1 MLFHPIINQLA
12 NLDMTFLVK
21 PAENQCIEGQTA
33 CFCPFCQKEAA
44 NDDAGSKAKQTPHLI
59 IYKDERGGL
68 YNGVGVDD
76 DRQAEHGA
84 VRWMCTKTGKHGY
97 GALELYAAMR
107 NLPMHGASLLR
118 LCHDLVVRVY
128 GDAENVRAKY
138 PMLFSKMDYRTIAV
152 QNIDTFSFIPKVDFN
167 PQELAA
173 LGCEVTMVKGLPS
186 FGFGRDFNTKML
198 NDDFRIYAVDQVTL
212 PNAVRDGK
220 QVSEVIYGTPWN
232 PLFVCFATDVIAPQG
247 SCGCLF
253 RPAMQQPPIVFSTT
267 EEHSVKKV
275 SRWLMGDK
283 SLVVDVGLKK
293 KYSVGGVEELKAGIG
308 THDRY
313 VADLNSMLFGKKADV
328 MINGGTNNIGDL
340 ESSQLSENGA
350 GVADK
355 KTMAVAG
362 RFSFKGKTF
371 DDNIRGD
378 YTVGSDRGHQISR
391 TATENYL
398 QGGNL
403 FTASDNDSHDKSSWI
418 TSRNFFCK
426 RFKRQIVK
434 ASLMVFY
441 NKSRQM
447 GQSRSAM
454 ADVKPL
460 DNTAWLDS
468 LSQWEAAT
476 PSPFRGAIN
485 RVMAQNLTRQ
495 TTLNTLMSISSRLAF
510 GKSKG
515 RYGNMIDWSLRLKY
529 NTGNGKTF
537 NINDL
542 YYFDEGSRDFR
553 DNYYDKPSKSYSVN
567 LQASYAHRLTS
578 KADHVNSL
586 FAYFSASVLHA
597 YDTSDNNLYRLDQ
610 LADYTQGR
618 YPLGMLPSAADDLFD
633 VLDETNSSH
642 NSSRNTMADGSL
654 RLEMRH
660 GDGMTRPQLTAKL
673 TLPLTWQHE
682 RISYTQKRHYGKPRS
697 SALFS
702 PKVEAGYSRT
712 DSLGTRSVNFN
723 YATTPS
729 LPQLLTLLGVR
740 NDDDPLFIRLGNA
753 NLRQSRN
760 HTFELTFNTMSNGKC
775 NTSWALS
782 TGANILQDA
791 LGTKVTYDRAT
802 GQTTSQQVNV
812 NGNWSANASITLNRG
827 LDANHNLDLSASLK
841 SDYSRNVDLNHTATG
856 SDDAKSKVY
865 TLNTSGSLT
874 FSYHKS
880 RNFMAMLIATVNN
893 NRVTGSRD
901 DFMATNATTYFA
913 TAKVMVKLPLGFELT
928 NNINEMKRT
937 GFNDDSMN
945 DNSLVWNARLSKT
958 FLKGALSVNLDAFD
972 ILGQISQTQVVMD
985 SQGRTETWAN
995 TLPRYVLLH
1004 CSYKLNLGKKR

>member
-1 MLFHPIINQLA
+1 MIRLLLLFLLFSPLSLFAKDIVGTVSSTKDGIH
-12 NLDMTFLVK
+12 LVGC
-21 PAENQCIEGQTA
+21 N
-33 CFCPFCQKEAA
+33 
-44 NDDAGSKAKQTPHLI
+44 
-59 IYKDERGGL
+59 
-68 YNGVGVDD
+68 V
-76 DRQAEHGA
+76 
-84 VRWMCTKTGKHGY
+84 
-97 GALELYAAMR
+97 
-107 NLPMHGASLLR
+107 SLLSVKDSSVICDTQTMETSFYNR
-118 LCHDLVVRVY
+118 YSYKLPVQNDSTYLLRFSMVGYKTVYKAIRVKMAQSMNQMVV
-128 GDAENVRAKY
+128 ENVRLEEESKALPEVVVKATKIKMVMKGDTIVY
-138 PMLFSKMDYRTIAV
+138 NADAFALAEGSMLD
-152 QNIDTFSFIPKVDFN
+152 
-167 PQELAA
+167 A
-173 LGCEVTMVKGLPS
+173 LVSQLPGCKLVKG
-186 FGFGRDFNTKML
+186 
-198 NDDFRIYAVDQVTL
+198 
-212 PNAVRDGK
+212 
-220 QVSEVIYGTPWN
+220 VIYVNGQRVTSLLVN
-232 PLFVCFATDVIAPQG
+232 GRNFFSGDAKLAL
-247 SCGCLF
+247 SHL
-253 RPAMQQPPIVFSTT
+253 PAYVVDK
-267 EEHSVKKV
+267 VKVYKHDGEA
-275 SRWLMGDK
+275 SRLMGEDMGDK

-293 KYSVGGVEELKAGIG
+293 KYSVGAVEELKAGIG

-328 MINGGTNNIGDL
+328 MVNGGTNNIGDL

-350 GVADK
+350 GVVDK

-378 YTVGSDRGHQISR
+378 YTVGTDRGHQLSR

-398 QGGNL
+398 QGGNM
-403 FTASDNDSHDKSSWI
+403 FTASDNDSHDKSSWV
-418 TSRNFFCK
+418 TSRNFFGK
-426 RFKRQIVK
+426 RLKSQIVK

-441 NKSRQM
+441 NKSRRL
-447 GQSRSAM
+447 GVSRSGM

-460 DNTAWLDS
+460 DNTVWLDS
-468 LSQWEAAT
+468 LTQWEAAT
-476 PSPFRGAIN
+476 TSPFRGAIN

-618 YPLGMLPSAADDLFD
+618 YPLGMLPSAAGDLFD

-642 NSSRNTMADGSL
+642 NSGRNTMADGSL

-682 RISYTQKRHYGKPRS
+682 RISYTQKRHYGKSRS

-760 HTFELTFNTMSNGKC
+760 HTFELTFNTMSNGKY

-827 LDANHNLDLSASLK
+827 LDANHSLDLSASLN

-874 FSYHKS
+874 LSYHKS
-880 RNFMAMLIATVNN
+880 RNFM
-893 NRVTGSRD
+893 D
-901 DFMATNATTYFA
+901 
-913 TAKVMVKLPLGFELT
+913 
-928 NNINEMKRT
+928 
-937 GFNDDSMN
+937 

-995 TLPRYVLLH
+995 TLPRYVLLR
-1004 CSYKLNLGKKR
+1004 CSYKLNLGQKR

>member
-1 MLFHPIINQLA
+1 MIRLLFL
-12 NLDMTFLVK
+12 FLLFS
-21 PAENQCIEGQTA
+21 PLSL
-33 CFCPFCQKEAA
+33 F
-44 NDDAGSKAKQTPHLI
+44 AKDIVGTVSSTKDGIHL
-59 IYKDERGGL
+59 
-68 YNGVGVDD
+68 VGCNV
-76 DRQAEHGA
+76 
-84 VRWMCTKTGKHGY
+84 
-97 GALELYAAMR
+97 
-107 NLPMHGASLLR
+107 SLLSVKDSSVICDTQTMETSFYNR
-118 LCHDLVVRVY
+118 YSYKLPVQNDSTYLLRFSMVGYKTVYKAIRVKMAQSMNQMVV
-128 GDAENVRAKY
+128 ENVRLEEESKALPEVVVKATKIKMVMKGDTIVY
-138 PMLFSKMDYRTIAV
+138 NADAFALAEGSMLD
-152 QNIDTFSFIPKVDFN
+152 
-167 PQELAA
+167 A
-173 LGCEVTMVKGLPS
+173 LVSQLPGCKLVKG
-186 FGFGRDFNTKML
+186 
-198 NDDFRIYAVDQVTL
+198 
-212 PNAVRDGK
+212 
-220 QVSEVIYGTPWN
+220 VIYVNGQRVTSLLVN
-232 PLFVCFATDVIAPQG
+232 GRNFFSGDAKLAL
-247 SCGCLF
+247 SHL
-253 RPAMQQPPIVFSTT
+253 PAYVVDK
-267 EEHSVKKV
+267 VKVYKHDGEA
-275 SRWLMGDK
+275 SRLMGEDMGDK

-293 KYSVGGVEELKAGIG
+293 KYSVGAVEELKAGIG

-328 MINGGTNNIGDL
+328 MVNGGTNNIGDL

-350 GVADK
+350 GVVDK

-378 YTVGSDRGHQISR
+378 YTVGTDRGHQLSR

-398 QGGNL
+398 QGGNM
-403 FTASDNDSHDKSSWI
+403 FTASDNDSHDKSSWV
-418 TSRNFFCK
+418 TSRNFFGK
-426 RFKRQIVK
+426 RLKSQIVK

-441 NKSRQM
+441 NKSRRL
-447 GQSRSAM
+447 GVSRSGM

-460 DNTAWLDS
+460 DNTVWLDS
-468 LSQWEAAT
+468 LTQWEAAT
-476 PSPFRGAIN
+476 TSPFRGAIN

-618 YPLGMLPSAADDLFD
+618 YPLGMLPSAAGDLFD

-642 NSSRNTMADGSL
+642 NSGRNTMADGSL

-682 RISYTQKRHYGKPRS
+682 RISYTQKRHYGKSRS

-760 HTFELTFNTMSNGKC
+760 HTFGLTFNTMSNGKY

-827 LDANHNLDLSASLK
+827 LDANHNLDLSASLN

-874 FSYHKS
+874 LSYHKS
-880 RNFMAMLIATVNN
+880 RNFM
-893 NRVTGSRD
+893 D
-901 DFMATNATTYFA
+901 
-913 TAKVMVKLPLGFELT
+913 
-928 NNINEMKRT
+928 
-937 GFNDDSMN
+937 

-995 TLPRYVLLH
+995 TLPRYVLLR
-1004 CSYKLNLGKKR
+1004 CSYKLNLGQKR

>member
-1 MLFHPIINQLA
+1 MIRLLLLFLLFSPLSLFAKDIVGTVSSTKDGIH
-12 NLDMTFLVK
+12 LVGC
-21 PAENQCIEGQTA
+21 N
-33 CFCPFCQKEAA
+33 
-44 NDDAGSKAKQTPHLI
+44 
-59 IYKDERGGL
+59 
-68 YNGVGVDD
+68 V
-76 DRQAEHGA
+76 
-84 VRWMCTKTGKHGY
+84 
-97 GALELYAAMR
+97 
-107 NLPMHGASLLR
+107 SLLSVKDSSAICDTQTMETSFYNR
-118 LCHDLVVRVY
+118 YSYKLPVQNDSTYLLRFSMVGYKTVYKAIRVKMAQSMNQMVV
-128 GDAENVRAKY
+128 ENVRLEEESKALPEVVVKATKIKMVMKGDTIVY
-138 PMLFSKMDYRTIAV
+138 NADAFALAEGSMLD
-152 QNIDTFSFIPKVDFN
+152 
-167 PQELAA
+167 A
-173 LGCEVTMVKGLPS
+173 LVSQLPGCKLVKG
-186 FGFGRDFNTKML
+186 
-198 NDDFRIYAVDQVTL
+198 
-212 PNAVRDGK
+212 
-220 QVSEVIYGTPWN
+220 VIYVNGQRVTSLLVN
-232 PLFVCFATDVIAPQG
+232 GRNFFSGDAKLAL
-247 SCGCLF
+247 SHL
-253 RPAMQQPPIVFSTT
+253 PAYVVDK
-267 EEHSVKKV
+267 VKVYKHDGEA
-275 SRWLMGDK
+275 SRLMGEDMGDK

-293 KYSVGGVEELKAGIG
+293 KYSVGAVEELKAGIG

-328 MINGGTNNIGDL
+328 MVNGGTNNIGDL

-350 GVADK
+350 GVVDK

-378 YTVGSDRGHQISR
+378 YTVGTDRGHQLSR

-398 QGGNL
+398 QGGNM
-403 FTASDNDSHDKSSWI
+403 FTASDNDSHDKSSWV
-418 TSRNFFCK
+418 TSRNFFGK
-426 RFKRQIVK
+426 RLKSQIVK

-441 NKSRQM
+441 NKSRRL
-447 GQSRSAM
+447 GVSRSGM

-460 DNTAWLDS
+460 DNTVWLDS
-468 LSQWEAAT
+468 LTQWEAAT
-476 PSPFRGAIN
+476 TSPFRGVIN

-642 NSSRNTMADGSL
+642 NSGRNTMADGSL

-682 RISYTQKRHYGKPRS
+682 RISYTQKRHYGKSRS

-760 HTFELTFNTMSNGKC
+760 HTFELTFNTMSNGKY

-827 LDANHNLDLSASLK
+827 LDANHNLDLSASLR

-874 FSYHKS
+874 LSYHKS
-880 RNFMAMLIATVNN
+880 RNFM
-893 NRVTGSRD
+893 D
-901 DFMATNATTYFA
+901 
-913 TAKVMVKLPLGFELT
+913 
-928 NNINEMKRT
+928 
-937 GFNDDSMN
+937 

-995 TLPRYVLLH
+995 TLPRYVLLR
-1004 CSYKLNLGKKR
+1004 CSYKLNLGQKR

>member
-1 MLFHPIINQLA
+1 MIRLLFL
-12 NLDMTFLVK
+12 FLLFS
-21 PAENQCIEGQTA
+21 PLSL
-33 CFCPFCQKEAA
+33 F
-44 NDDAGSKAKQTPHLI
+44 AKDIVGTVSSTKDGIHL
-59 IYKDERGGL
+59 
-68 YNGVGVDD
+68 VGCNV
-76 DRQAEHGA
+76 
-84 VRWMCTKTGKHGY
+84 
-97 GALELYAAMR
+97 
-107 NLPMHGASLLR
+107 SLLSVKDSSVICDTQTMKTSFYNR
-118 LCHDLVVRVY
+118 YSYKLPVQNDSTYLLRFSMVGYKTVYKTVRVKI
-128 GDAENVRAKY
+128 AQSMNQMVVENVRLEEESKALPEVVVKATKIKMVMKGDTIVY
-138 PMLFSKMDYRTIAV
+138 NADAFALAEGSMLD
-152 QNIDTFSFIPKVDFN
+152 
-167 PQELAA
+167 A
-173 LGCEVTMVKGLPS
+173 LVSQLPGCKLVKG
-186 FGFGRDFNTKML
+186 
-198 NDDFRIYAVDQVTL
+198 
-212 PNAVRDGK
+212 
-220 QVSEVIYGTPWN
+220 VIYVNGQRVTSLLVN
-232 PLFVCFATDVIAPQG
+232 GRNFFSGDAKLAL
-247 SCGCLF
+247 SHL
-253 RPAMQQPPIVFSTT
+253 PAYVVDK
-267 EEHSVKKV
+267 VKVYKHDGEA
-275 SRWLMGDK
+275 SRLMGEDMGDK

-293 KYSVGGVEELKAGIG
+293 KYSVGAVEELKAGIG

-328 MINGGTNNIGDL
+328 MVNGGTNNIGDL

-350 GVADK
+350 GVVDK

-378 YTVGSDRGHQISR
+378 YTVGTDRGHQLSR

-398 QGGNL
+398 QGGNM
-403 FTASDNDSHDKSSWI
+403 FTASDNDSHDKSSWV
-418 TSRNFFCK
+418 TSRNFFGK
-426 RFKRQIVK
+426 RLKSQIVK

-441 NKSRQM
+441 NKSRRL
-447 GQSRSAM
+447 GVSRSGM

-460 DNTAWLDS
+460 DNTVWLDS
-468 LSQWEAAT
+468 LTQWEAAT
-476 PSPFRGAIN
+476 TSPFRGAIN

-642 NSSRNTMADGSL
+642 NSGRNTMADGSL

-682 RISYTQKRHYGKPRS
+682 RISYTQKRHYGKSRS

-760 HTFELTFNTMSNGKC
+760 HTFELTFNTMSNGKY

-827 LDANHNLDLSASLK
+827 LDANHNLDLSASLN

-874 FSYHKS
+874 LSYHKS
-880 RNFMAMLIATVNN
+880 RNFM
-893 NRVTGSRD
+893 D
-901 DFMATNATTYFA
+901 
-913 TAKVMVKLPLGFELT
+913 
-928 NNINEMKRT
+928 
-937 GFNDDSMN
+937 

-995 TLPRYVLLH
+995 TLPRYVLLR
-1004 CSYKLNLGKKR
+1004 CSYKLNLGQKR

>member
-1 MLFHPIINQLA
+1 MIRLLFL
-12 NLDMTFLVK
+12 FLLFS
-21 PAENQCIEGQTA
+21 PLSL
-33 CFCPFCQKEAA
+33 F
-44 NDDAGSKAKQTPHLI
+44 AKDIVGTVSSTKDGIHL
-59 IYKDERGGL
+59 
-68 YNGVGVDD
+68 VGCNV
-76 DRQAEHGA
+76 
-84 VRWMCTKTGKHGY
+84 
-97 GALELYAAMR
+97 
-107 NLPMHGASLLR
+107 SLLSVKDSSVICDTQTMETSFYNR
-118 LCHDLVVRVY
+118 YSYKLPVQNDSTYLLRFSMVGYKTVYKAIRVKMAQSMNQMVV
-128 GDAENVRAKY
+128 ENVRLEEESKALPEVVVKATKIKMVMKGDTIVY
-138 PMLFSKMDYRTIAV
+138 NADAFALAEGSMLD
-152 QNIDTFSFIPKVDFN
+152 
-167 PQELAA
+167 A
-173 LGCEVTMVKGLPS
+173 LVSQLPGCKLVKG
-186 FGFGRDFNTKML
+186 
-198 NDDFRIYAVDQVTL
+198 
-212 PNAVRDGK
+212 
-220 QVSEVIYGTPWN
+220 VIYVNGQRVTSLLVN
-232 PLFVCFATDVIAPQG
+232 GRNFFSGDAKLAL
-247 SCGCLF
+247 SHL
-253 RPAMQQPPIVFSTT
+253 PAYVVDK
-267 EEHSVKKV
+267 VKVYKHDGEA
-275 SRWLMGDK
+275 SRLMGEDMGDK

-293 KYSVGGVEELKAGIG
+293 KYSVGAVEELKAGIG

-328 MINGGTNNIGDL
+328 MVNGGTNNIGDL

-350 GVADK
+350 GVVDK

-378 YTVGSDRGHQISR
+378 YTVGTDRGHQLSR

-398 QGGNL
+398 QGGNM
-403 FTASDNDSHDKSSWI
+403 FTASDNDSHDKSSWVA
-418 TSRNFFCK
+418 SRNFFGK
-426 RFKRQIVK
+426 RLKSQIVK

-441 NKSRQM
+441 NKSRRL
-447 GQSRSAM
+447 GVSRSGM

-460 DNTAWLDS
+460 DNTVWLDS
-468 LSQWEAAT
+468 LTQWEAAT
-476 PSPFRGAIN
+476 TLPFRGAIN

-633 VLDETNSSH
+633 VLDESNSSH
-642 NSSRNTMADGSL
+642 NSGRNTMADGSL

-682 RISYTQKRHYGKPRS
+682 RISYTQKRHYGKSRS

-760 HTFELTFNTMSNGKC
+760 HTFGLTFNTMSNGKY

-827 LDANHNLDLSASLK
+827 LDANHNLDLSASLN

-874 FSYHKS
+874 LSYHKS
-880 RNFMAMLIATVNN
+880 RNFM
-893 NRVTGSRD
+893 D
-901 DFMATNATTYFA
+901 
-913 TAKVMVKLPLGFELT
+913 
-928 NNINEMKRT
+928 
-937 GFNDDSMN
+937 

-995 TLPRYVLLH
+995 TLPRYVLLR
-1004 CSYKLNLGKKR
+1004 CSYKLNLGQKR

>member
-1 MLFHPIINQLA
+1 MIRLLFL
-12 NLDMTFLVK
+12 FLLFS
-21 PAENQCIEGQTA
+21 PLSL
-33 CFCPFCQKEAA
+33 F
-44 NDDAGSKAKQTPHLI
+44 AKDIVGTVSSTKDGIHL
-59 IYKDERGGL
+59 
-68 YNGVGVDD
+68 VGCNV
-76 DRQAEHGA
+76 
-84 VRWMCTKTGKHGY
+84 
-97 GALELYAAMR
+97 
-107 NLPMHGASLLR
+107 SLLSVKDSSVICDTQTMKTSFYNR
-118 LCHDLVVRVY
+118 YSYKLPVQNDSTYLLRFSMVGYKTVYKTVRVKI
-128 GDAENVRAKY
+128 AQSMNQMVVENVRLEEESKALPEVVVKATKIKMVMKGDTIVY
-138 PMLFSKMDYRTIAV
+138 NADAFALAEGSMLD
-152 QNIDTFSFIPKVDFN
+152 
-167 PQELAA
+167 A
-173 LGCEVTMVKGLPS
+173 LVSQLPGCKLVKG
-186 FGFGRDFNTKML
+186 
-198 NDDFRIYAVDQVTL
+198 
-212 PNAVRDGK
+212 
-220 QVSEVIYGTPWN
+220 VIYVNGQRVTSLLVN
-232 PLFVCFATDVIAPQG
+232 GRNFFSGDAKLAL
-247 SCGCLF
+247 SHL
-253 RPAMQQPPIVFSTT
+253 PAYVVDK
-267 EEHSVKKV
+267 VKVYKHDGEA
-275 SRWLMGDK
+275 SRLMGEDMGDK

-293 KYSVGGVEELKAGIG
+293 KYSVGAVEELKAGIG

-328 MINGGTNNIGDL
+328 MVNGGTNNIGDL

-350 GVADK
+350 GVVDK

-378 YTVGSDRGHQISR
+378 YTVGTDRGHQLSR

-398 QGGNL
+398 QGGNM
-403 FTASDNDSHDKSSWI
+403 FTASDNDSHDKSSWV
-418 TSRNFFCK
+418 TSRNFFGK
-426 RFKRQIVK
+426 RLKSQIVK

-441 NKSRQM
+441 NKSRRL
-447 GQSRSAM
+447 GVSRSGM

-460 DNTAWLDS
+460 DNTVWLDS
-468 LSQWEAAT
+468 LTQWEAAT
-476 PSPFRGAIN
+476 TSPFRGAIN

-618 YPLGMLPSAADDLFD
+618 YPLGMLPSAAGDLFD

-642 NSSRNTMADGSL
+642 NSGRNTMADGSL

-682 RISYTQKRHYGKPRS
+682 RISYTQKRHYGKSRS

-760 HTFELTFNTMSNGKC
+760 HTFELTFNTMSNGKY

-827 LDANHNLDLSASLK
+827 LDANHNLDLSASLN

-874 FSYHKS
+874 LSYHKS
-880 RNFMAMLIATVNN
+880 RNFM
-893 NRVTGSRD
+893 D
-901 DFMATNATTYFA
+901 
-913 TAKVMVKLPLGFELT
+913 
-928 NNINEMKRT
+928 
-937 GFNDDSMN
+937 

-995 TLPRYVLLH
+995 TLPRYVLLR
-1004 CSYKLNLGKKR
+1004 CSYKLNLGQKR

>member
-1 MLFHPIINQLA
+1 MIRLLLLFLLFSPLSLFAKDIVGTVSSTKDGIHLVGCNVSLLSVKDSSVICDTQTMETSFYNRYSYKLPVQNDSTYLLRFSMVGYKTVYKAIWVKMAQSMNQMVVEDVRLEEESKALPEVVVKATKIKMVMKGDTIVYNADAFALAEGSMLDALVSQLPGCK
-12 NLDMTFLVK
+12 LVK
-21 PAENQCIEGQTA
+21 GVIYVNGQRVT
-33 CFCPFCQKEAA
+33 
-44 NDDAGSKAKQTPHLI
+44 
-59 IYKDERGGL
+59 
-68 YNGVGVDD
+68 
-76 DRQAEHGA
+76 
-84 VRWMCTKTGKHGY
+84 
-97 GALELYAAMR
+97 
-107 NLPMHGASLLR
+107 SLLVNGR
-118 LCHDLVVRVY
+118 NFFS
-128 GDAENVRAKY
+128 GDAKLALSHLPAYVV
-138 PMLFSKMDYRTIAV
+138 D
-152 QNIDTFSFIPKVDFN
+152 KVK
-167 PQELAA
+167 
-173 LGCEVTMVKGLPS
+173 VYKH
-186 FGFGRDFNTKML
+186 
-198 NDDFRIYAVDQVTL
+198 
-212 PNAVRDGK
+212 DG
-220 QVSEVIYGTPWN
+220 E
-232 PLFVCFATDVIAPQG
+232 A
-247 SCGCLF
+247 
-253 RPAMQQPPIVFSTT
+253 
-267 EEHSVKKV
+267 
-275 SRWLMGDK
+275 SRLMGEDMGDK

-293 KYSVGGVEELKAGIG
+293 KYSVGAVEELKAGIG
-308 THDRY
+308 THDRS

-328 MINGGTNNIGDL
+328 MVNGGTNNIGDL

-350 GVADK
+350 GVVDK

-378 YTVGSDRGHQISR
+378 YTVGTDRGHQLSR

-398 QGGNL
+398 QGGNM
-403 FTASDNDSHDKSSWI
+403 FTASDNDSHDKSSWV
-418 TSRNFFCK
+418 TSRNFFGK
-426 RFKRQIVK
+426 RLKSQIVK

-441 NKSRQM
+441 NKSRRL
-447 GQSRSAM
+447 GVSRSGM

-460 DNTAWLDS
+460 DNTVWLDS
-468 LSQWEAAT
+468 LTQWEAAT
-476 PSPFRGAIN
+476 TSPFRGAIN

-618 YPLGMLPSAADDLFD
+618 YPLGMLPSAAVDLFD

-642 NSSRNTMADGSL
+642 NSGRNTMADGSL

-682 RISYTQKRHYGKPRS
+682 RISYTQKRHYGKSRS

-760 HTFELTFNTMSNGKC
+760 HTFGLTFNTMSNGKY

-827 LDANHNLDLSASLK
+827 LDANHNLDLSASLN

-874 FSYHKS
+874 LSYHKS
-880 RNFMAMLIATVNN
+880 RNFM
-893 NRVTGSRD
+893 D
-901 DFMATNATTYFA
+901 
-913 TAKVMVKLPLGFELT
+913 
-928 NNINEMKRT
+928 
-937 GFNDDSMN
+937 

-995 TLPRYVLLH
+995 TLPRYVLLR
-1004 CSYKLNLGKKR
+1004 CSYKLNLGQKR

>member
-1 MLFHPIINQLA
+1 MIRLLFL
-12 NLDMTFLVK
+12 FLLFS
-21 PAENQCIEGQTA
+21 PLSL
-33 CFCPFCQKEAA
+33 F
-44 NDDAGSKAKQTPHLI
+44 AKDIVGTVSSTKDGIHL
-59 IYKDERGGL
+59 
-68 YNGVGVDD
+68 VGCNV
-76 DRQAEHGA
+76 
-84 VRWMCTKTGKHGY
+84 
-97 GALELYAAMR
+97 
-107 NLPMHGASLLR
+107 SLLSVKDSSVICDTQTMETSFYNR
-118 LCHDLVVRVY
+118 YSYKLPVQNDSTYLLRFSMVGYKTVYKAIRVKM
-128 GDAENVRAKY
+128 AQSMNQMEVENVRLEEESKALPEVVVKATKIKMVMKGDTIVY
-138 PMLFSKMDYRTIAV
+138 NADAFALAEGSMLD
-152 QNIDTFSFIPKVDFN
+152 
-167 PQELAA
+167 A
-173 LGCEVTMVKGLPS
+173 LVSQLPGCKLVKG
-186 FGFGRDFNTKML
+186 
-198 NDDFRIYAVDQVTL
+198 
-212 PNAVRDGK
+212 
-220 QVSEVIYGTPWN
+220 VIYVNGQRVTSLLVN
-232 PLFVCFATDVIAPQG
+232 GRNFFSGDAKLAL
-247 SCGCLF
+247 SHL
-253 RPAMQQPPIVFSTT
+253 PAYVVDK
-267 EEHSVKKV
+267 VKVYKHDGEA
-275 SRWLMGDK
+275 SRLMGEDMGDK

-293 KYSVGGVEELKAGIG
+293 KYSVGAVEELKAGIG

-328 MINGGTNNIGDL
+328 MVNGGTNNIGDL

-350 GVADK
+350 GVVDK

-362 RFSFKGKTF
+362 LFSFKGKTF

-378 YTVGSDRGHQISR
+378 YTVGTDRGHQLSR

-398 QGGNL
+398 QGGNM
-403 FTASDNDSHDKSSWI
+403 FTASDNDSHDKSSWVA
-418 TSRNFFCK
+418 SRNFFGK
-426 RFKRQIVK
+426 RLKSQIVK

-441 NKSRQM
+441 NKSRRL
-447 GQSRSAM
+447 GVSRSGM

-460 DNTAWLDS
+460 DNTVWLDS
-468 LSQWEAAT
+468 LTQWEAAT
-476 PSPFRGAIN
+476 TSPFRGAIN

-618 YPLGMLPSAADDLFD
+618 YPLGMLPSAAGDLFD

-642 NSSRNTMADGSL
+642 NSGRNTMADGSL

-682 RISYTQKRHYGKPRS
+682 RISYTQKRHYGKSRS

-760 HTFELTFNTMSNGKC
+760 HTFGLTFNTMSNGKY

-782 TGANILQDA
+782 TGANILQYA

-827 LDANHNLDLSASLK
+827 LDANHNLDLSASLN

-874 FSYHKS
+874 LSYHKS
-880 RNFMAMLIATVNN
+880 RNFM
-893 NRVTGSRD
+893 D
-901 DFMATNATTYFA
+901 
-913 TAKVMVKLPLGFELT
+913 
-928 NNINEMKRT
+928 
-937 GFNDDSMN
+937 

-958 FLKGALSVNLDAFD
+958 FLNGALSVNLDAFD

-995 TLPRYVLLH
+995 TLPRYVLLR
-1004 CSYKLNLGKKR
+1004 CSYKLNLGQKR

>member
-1 MLFHPIINQLA
+1 MIRLLLLFLLFSPLSLFAKDIVGTVSSTKDGIH
-12 NLDMTFLVK
+12 LVGC
-21 PAENQCIEGQTA
+21 N
-33 CFCPFCQKEAA
+33 
-44 NDDAGSKAKQTPHLI
+44 
-59 IYKDERGGL
+59 
-68 YNGVGVDD
+68 V
-76 DRQAEHGA
+76 
-84 VRWMCTKTGKHGY
+84 
-97 GALELYAAMR
+97 
-107 NLPMHGASLLR
+107 SLLSVKDSSVICDTQTMETSFYNR
-118 LCHDLVVRVY
+118 YSYKLPVQNDSTYLLRFSMVGYKTVYKAIRVKMAQSMNQMVV
-128 GDAENVRAKY
+128 ENVRLEEESKALPEVVVKATKIKMVMKGDTIVY
-138 PMLFSKMDYRTIAV
+138 NADAFALAEGSMLD
-152 QNIDTFSFIPKVDFN
+152 
-167 PQELAA
+167 A
-173 LGCEVTMVKGLPS
+173 LVSQLPGCKLVKG
-186 FGFGRDFNTKML
+186 
-198 NDDFRIYAVDQVTL
+198 
-212 PNAVRDGK
+212 
-220 QVSEVIYGTPWN
+220 VIYVNGQRVTSLLVN
-232 PLFVCFATDVIAPQG
+232 GRNFFSGDAKLAL
-247 SCGCLF
+247 SHL
-253 RPAMQQPPIVFSTT
+253 PAYVVDK
-267 EEHSVKKV
+267 VKVYKHDGEA
-275 SRWLMGDK
+275 SRLMGEDMGDK

-293 KYSVGGVEELKAGIG
+293 KYSVGAVEELKAGIG

-328 MINGGTNNIGDL
+328 MVNGGTNNIGDL

-350 GVADK
+350 GVVDK

-362 RFSFKGKTF
+362 LFSFKGKTF

-378 YTVGSDRGHQISR
+378 YTVGTDRGHQLSR

-398 QGGNL
+398 QGGNM
-403 FTASDNDSHDKSSWI
+403 FTASDNDSHDKSSWV
-418 TSRNFFCK
+418 TSRNFFGK
-426 RFKRQIVK
+426 RLKSQIVK

-441 NKSRQM
+441 NKSRRL
-447 GQSRSAM
+447 GVSRSGM

-460 DNTAWLDS
+460 DNTVWLDS
-468 LSQWEAAT
+468 LTQWEAAT
-476 PSPFRGAIN
+476 TSPFRGAIN

-618 YPLGMLPSAADDLFD
+618 YPLGMLPSAAGDLFD

-642 NSSRNTMADGSL
+642 NSGRNTMADGSL

-682 RISYTQKRHYGKPRS
+682 RISYTQKRHYGKSRS

-760 HTFELTFNTMSNGKC
+760 HTFELTFNTMSNGKY

-827 LDANHNLDLSASLK
+827 LDANHNLDLSASLR

-874 FSYHKS
+874 LSYHKS
-880 RNFMAMLIATVNN
+880 RNFM
-893 NRVTGSRD
+893 D
-901 DFMATNATTYFA
+901 
-913 TAKVMVKLPLGFELT
+913 
-928 NNINEMKRT
+928 
-937 GFNDDSMN
+937 

-995 TLPRYVLLH
+995 TLPRYVLLR
-1004 CSYKLNLGKKR
+1004 CSYKLNLGQKR

>member
-1 MLFHPIINQLA
+1 MIRLLFL
-12 NLDMTFLVK
+12 FLLFS
-21 PAENQCIEGQTA
+21 PLSL
-33 CFCPFCQKEAA
+33 F
-44 NDDAGSKAKQTPHLI
+44 AKDIVGTVSSTKDGIHL
-59 IYKDERGGL
+59 
-68 YNGVGVDD
+68 VGCNV
-76 DRQAEHGA
+76 
-84 VRWMCTKTGKHGY
+84 
-97 GALELYAAMR
+97 
-107 NLPMHGASLLR
+107 SLLSVKDSSVICDTQTMKTSFYNR
-118 LCHDLVVRVY
+118 YSYKLPVQNDSTYLLRFSMVGYKTVYKTVRVKI
-128 GDAENVRAKY
+128 AQSMNQMVVENVRLEEESKALPEVVVKATKIKMVMKGDTIVY
-138 PMLFSKMDYRTIAV
+138 NADAFALAEGSMLD
-152 QNIDTFSFIPKVDFN
+152 
-167 PQELAA
+167 A
-173 LGCEVTMVKGLPS
+173 LVSQLPGCKLVKG
-186 FGFGRDFNTKML
+186 
-198 NDDFRIYAVDQVTL
+198 
-212 PNAVRDGK
+212 
-220 QVSEVIYGTPWN
+220 VIYVNGQRVTSLLVN
-232 PLFVCFATDVIAPQG
+232 GRNFFSGDAKLAL
-247 SCGCLF
+247 SHL
-253 RPAMQQPPIVFSTT
+253 PAYVVDK
-267 EEHSVKKV
+267 VKVYKHDGEA
-275 SRWLMGDK
+275 SRLMGEDMGDK

-293 KYSVGGVEELKAGIG
+293 KYSVGAVEELKAGIG

-328 MINGGTNNIGDL
+328 MVNGGTNNIGDL

-350 GVADK
+350 GVVDK

-378 YTVGSDRGHQISR
+378 YTVGTDRGHQLSR

-398 QGGNL
+398 QGGNM
-403 FTASDNDSHDKSSWI
+403 FTASDNDSHDKSSWV
-418 TSRNFFCK
+418 TSRNFFGK
-426 RFKRQIVK
+426 RLKSQIVK

-441 NKSRQM
+441 NKSRRL
-447 GQSRSAM
+447 GVSRSGM

-460 DNTAWLDS
+460 DNTVWLDS
-468 LSQWEAAT
+468 LTQWEAAT
-476 PSPFRGAIN
+476 TSPFRGAIN

-642 NSSRNTMADGSL
+642 NSGRNTMADGSL

-682 RISYTQKRHYGKPRS
+682 RISYTQKRHYGKSRS

-760 HTFELTFNTMSNGKC
+760 HTFELTFNTMSNGKY

-827 LDANHNLDLSASLK
+827 LDANHSLDLSASLN

-874 FSYHKS
+874 LSYHKS
-880 RNFMAMLIATVNN
+880 RNFM
-893 NRVTGSRD
+893 D
-901 DFMATNATTYFA
+901 
-913 TAKVMVKLPLGFELT
+913 
-928 NNINEMKRT
+928 
-937 GFNDDSMN
+937 

-995 TLPRYVLLH
+995 TLPRYVLLR
-1004 CSYKLNLGKKR
+1004 CSYKLNLGQKR

>member
-1 MLFHPIINQLA
+1 MIRLLLLFLLFSPLSLFAKDIVGTVSSTKDGIHLVGCNVSLLSVKDSSVICDTQTMETSFYNRYSYKLPVQNDSTYLLRFSMVGYKTVYKAIWVKMAQSMNQMVVEDVRLEEESKALPEVVVKATKIKMVMKGDTIVYNADAFAPAEGSMLDALVSQLPGCK
-12 NLDMTFLVK
+12 LVK
-21 PAENQCIEGQTA
+21 GVIYVNGQRVT
-33 CFCPFCQKEAA
+33 
-44 NDDAGSKAKQTPHLI
+44 
-59 IYKDERGGL
+59 
-68 YNGVGVDD
+68 
-76 DRQAEHGA
+76 
-84 VRWMCTKTGKHGY
+84 
-97 GALELYAAMR
+97 
-107 NLPMHGASLLR
+107 SLLVNGR
-118 LCHDLVVRVY
+118 NFFS
-128 GDAENVRAKY
+128 GDAKLALSHLPAYVV
-138 PMLFSKMDYRTIAV
+138 D
-152 QNIDTFSFIPKVDFN
+152 KVK
-167 PQELAA
+167 
-173 LGCEVTMVKGLPS
+173 VYKH
-186 FGFGRDFNTKML
+186 
-198 NDDFRIYAVDQVTL
+198 
-212 PNAVRDGK
+212 DG
-220 QVSEVIYGTPWN
+220 E
-232 PLFVCFATDVIAPQG
+232 A
-247 SCGCLF
+247 
-253 RPAMQQPPIVFSTT
+253 
-267 EEHSVKKV
+267 
-275 SRWLMGDK
+275 SRLMGEDMGDK

-293 KYSVGGVEELKAGIG
+293 KYSVGAVEELKAGIG

-328 MINGGTNNIGDL
+328 MVNGGTNNIGDL

-350 GVADK
+350 GVVDK
-355 KTMAVAG
+355 KPMAVAG
-362 RFSFKGKTF
+362 LFSFKGKTF

-378 YTVGSDRGHQISR
+378 YTVGTDRGHQLSR

-398 QGGNL
+398 QGGNM
-403 FTASDNDSHDKSSWI
+403 FTASDNDSHDKSSWV
-418 TSRNFFCK
+418 TSRNFFGK
-426 RFKRQIVK
+426 RLKSQIVK

-441 NKSRQM
+441 NKSRRL
-447 GQSRSAM
+447 GVSRSGM

-460 DNTAWLDS
+460 DNTVWLDS
-468 LSQWEAAT
+468 LTQWEAAT
-476 PSPFRGAIN
+476 TSPFRGAIN

-618 YPLGMLPSAADDLFD
+618 YPLGMLPSAAGDLFD

-642 NSSRNTMADGSL
+642 NSGRNTMADGSL

-682 RISYTQKRHYGKPRS
+682 RISYTQKRHYGKSRS
-697 SALFS
+697 AALFS

-760 HTFELTFNTMSNGKC
+760 HTFGLTFNTMSNGKY

-827 LDANHNLDLSASLK
+827 LDANHNLDLSASLN

-874 FSYHKS
+874 LSYHKS
-880 RNFMAMLIATVNN
+880 RNFM
-893 NRVTGSRD
+893 D
-901 DFMATNATTYFA
+901 
-913 TAKVMVKLPLGFELT
+913 
-928 NNINEMKRT
+928 
-937 GFNDDSMN
+937 

-995 TLPRYVLLH
+995 TLPRYVLLR
-1004 CSYKLNLGKKR
+1004 CSYKLNLGQKR